1 MAQSASPL
9 PPDLDPMPNMKS
21 KQRIEVWV
29 SPEGA
34 ITVAAHGY
42 TGNSCEEATRFL
54 EEELGTIGRRQRTRD
69 WYRRNHHQTNNDN
82 HQEQQT

>member
-1 MAQSASPL
+1 
-9 PPDLDPMPNMKS
+9 MKS
-21 KQRIEVWV
+21 KQCIEVWV

-54 EEELGTIGRRQRTRD
+54 EEELGSIGRRQRTRD
-69 WYRRNHHQTNNDN
+69 WYRNHRNTHRTSNDTQ
-82 HQEQQT
+82 QEQQT

>member
-1 MAQSASPL
+1 ML
-9 PPDLDPMPNMKS
+9 TMKS

-54 EEELGTIGRRQRTRD
+54 EEQLGSIGRRQRTRD

>member
-1 MAQSASPL
+1 
-9 PPDLDPMPNMKS
+9 MKTN
-21 KQRIEVWV
+21 QRIEVWV

-54 EEELGTIGRRQRTRD
+54 EEQLGTLGRRQRTRD
-69 WYRRNHHQTNNDN
+69 YYRKNRNQNTQTNQ
-82 HQEQQT
+82 QEQQT

>member
-1 MAQSASPL
+1 
-9 PPDLDPMPNMKS
+9 MKS
-21 KQRIEVWV
+21 KQCIEVWV

-54 EEELGTIGRRQRTRD
+54 EEELGNIGRRQRTRD
-69 WYRRNHHQTNNDN
+69 WYRNHRNTHHTNNEN
-82 HQEQQT
+82 QQEQQT